1 MCAAVLSE
9 VERRRERSAP
19 ERRGIGWLAIAGR
32 SVRLSDV
39 VATATSRA
47 RWLAP
52 HRGRSGAVAC
62 LCAPDPIPLGVKYY
76 APYGTYALYAL
87 RRQDPARHAPG
98 CPLGFEPG
106 SRADGGIALGAAPCV
121 VEAARGYE
129 LTPGWPLW
137 EGPPSGR
144 NTEPRPA
151 PLPAAPSVRRPAAGR
166 AAPLTLL
173 ELLWRV
179 AGLHYWQPAF
189 AGEREYE
196 MVARRIGAAA
206 ARVTLR
212 GRPLRDWLYV
222 PPPYHPS
229 RAPALAAERRA
240 WLDRLAPT
248 AKGAVPYGY
257 VIGVWRGVGVQ
268 DGAARLF
275 LRHCPLP
282 LIMPEDRWRTER
294 ARWNLGAEAQAGPP
308 PWPVAWLAIVRRER
322 EDLAIRDLAALA
334 LADERTW
341 LPCASEYERR
351 LIRQLATAGRRFVKP
366 LAAGGLGLDET
377 GLLPDLVLLDRRD
390 RCALEVLGRL
400 DDPAY
405 AKAWEEKAR
414 RYRASGRAYWAWDPR
429 REPDPP
435 PVPPPD

>member
-98 CPLGFEPG
+98 CPLGFAPG
-106 SRADGGIALGAAPCV
+106 SRADGGIARGRVPCV
-121 VEAARGYE
+121 VETPQGYD
-129 LTPGWPLW
+129 LSPAWPLW
-137 EGPPSGR
+137 EGAPGARS
-144 NTEPRPA
+144 TEPWPA
-151 PLPAAPSVRRPAAGR
+151 KAPAGPSVRRPTAGR

-173 ELLWRV
+173 ELLWWLS
-179 AGLHYWQPAF
+179 GLHYWQPAF
-189 AGEREYE
+189 AGERGYE
-196 MVARRIGAAA
+196 TVVRRLVAAA

-212 GRPLRDWLYV
+212 GHPLRDRMYV
-222 PPPYHPS
+222 PPPYRPS
-229 RAPALAAERRA
+229 RAAALSAERRA
-240 WLDRLAPT
+240 WLERLSPASG
-248 AKGAVPYGY
+248 GAAPYGY
-257 VIGVWRGVGVQ
+257 VIGVWRGVLVR
-268 DGAARLF
+268 DGFACL
-275 LRHCPLP
+275 LMRHCPLRLVLP
-282 LIMPEDRWRTER
+282 VERWRAER
-294 ARWNLGAEAQAGPP
+294 ARWNLGADLLAGPP
-308 PWPVAWLAIVRRER
+308 PWPVVWLAIVRRER
-322 EDLAIRDLAALA
+322 DALAIRDLAALA
-334 LADERTW
+334 LVDEDTW
-341 LPCASEYERR
+341 LPCASDPERR
-351 LIRQLATAGRRFVKP
+351 LLRRLVAAGRRVVKP
-366 LAAGGLGLDET
+366 LAAGGLGLEET
-377 GLLPDLVLLDRRD
+377 GRLPDVVLLDRRD

-400 DDPAY
+400 DEPAY
-405 AKAWEEKAR
+405 ARAWAEKAR
-414 RYRASGRAYWAWDPR
+414 RYRASGRAYWTWDPR